1 MIFKTKIGYE
11 FSTPKTRN
19 SIRIIDIGDTLVNIL
34 ENHKKW
40 QKNNKLEYGKYY
52 KDNNFVCTK
61 ENGTFV
67 TMTSLR
73 YLSRIVN
80 MDLQIKFNFHALRHT
95 HATMLLEN
103 GANIKDIQARLGHT
117 RLSTTMD
124 VYSHV
129 TDKMRNNTVSILEN
143 ILDTNKILPP
153 V

>member
-1 MIFKTKIGYE
+1 
-11 FSTPKTRN
+11 
-19 SIRIIDIGDTLVNIL
+19 
-34 ENHKKW
+34 
-40 QKNNKLEYGKYY
+40 
-52 KDNNFVCTK
+52 
-61 ENGTFV
+61 
-67 TMTSLR
+67 
-73 YLSRIVN
+73 
-80 MDLQIKFNFHALRHT
+80 
-95 HATMLLEN
+95 MLLEN